1 MNLSLWGEIWVIL
14 TRVSPIRKKEGR
26 KKIFMTNKIDRSE
39 QVVASG
45 KSSKEEATDIIP
57 EIEMKPLAKELGD
70 IANRLVKTSEDGS
83 EEMWIA
89 SCLYAICYAHEMGKD
104 EIMTLG
110 SLVEIYMHLRSP
122 EAIRSGEAF
131 NLSSLIK

>member
-57 EIEMKPLAKELGD
+57 EIEMK
-70 IANRLVKTSEDGS
+70 
-83 EEMWIA
+83 
-89 SCLYAICYAHEMGKD
+89 
-104 EIMTLG
+104 
-110 SLVEIYMHLRSP
+110 
-122 EAIRSGEAF
+122 
-131 NLSSLIK
+131 